1 VRNNKD
7 PLLATPF
14 SNDVINKLGADP
26 LTPSGARGA
35 TRPTSSDSDES
46 ILHVGLDWGAS
57 KTWLKASFPGSDY
70 LLIDECMPTVLGY
83 AKEAMIEGI
92 LPNSATTLFGR
103 EALTHRRH
111 LNLTNPTIESAA
123 AAEFVRYLRSRL
135 AVSGTTEIRAVI
147 AVPITADGA
156 ARDAIRKSLSKHF
169 QSVILLPQPFL
180 TALGLRDESRLLD
193 ANYNDPIRHSV
204 FIDIGAAATTLCI
217 VQGYYPTADE
227 QLSFDFAGN
236 RLDEALRDAILENH
250 PEAEL
255 SPITI
260 RHLKEQHACAGASA
274 TPIHADVVVSGKA
287 KTLDLTHEITSAC
300 NELLTRIVEGLNT
313 LIARVPS
320 DSATELLENVIVCGG
335 GSRIKNIDAELA
347 RVFRA
352 EGFESARV
360 RCVGESYKHLA
371 AAGAL
376 KAARQA
382 REHHWQQVAI

>member
-1 VRNNKD
+1 
-7 PLLATPF
+7 
-14 SNDVINKLGADP
+14 

-57 KTWLKASFPGSDY
+57 KTCLKASFAGCDD
-70 LLIDECMPTVLGY
+70 LLIDESIPTVLGY
-83 AKEAMIEGI
+83 AKDGIVEGI
-92 LPNSATTLFGR
+92 LPNNATTLFGR
-103 EALTHRRH
+103 EALTYRRH
-111 LNLTNPTIESAA
+111 LHLTNPTVGSAA
-123 AAEFVRYLRSRL
+123 AAEFARQLRSRL
-135 AVSGTTEIRAVI
+135 EVPATTEIRAVI
-147 AVPITADGA
+147 AVPVTADA
-156 ARDAIRKSLSKHF
+156 TARKAIRKSVRKHF

-180 TALGLRDESRLLD
+180 AALGLRDESRLLHPH
-193 ANYNDPIRHSV
+193 YSDPACHSI
-204 FIDIGAAATTLCI
+204 FIDIGAAATSLCV

-236 RLDEALRDAILENH
+236 HLAEALRAAILQNH

-335 GSRIKNIDAELA
+335 GSRIKNIDAELE
-347 RVFRA
+347 RLLRS
-352 EGFESARV
+352 EGLANARV
-360 RCVGESYKHLA
+360 RCVGDSYKQLA

-382 REHHWQQVAI
+382 REHHWQKVSI